1 LSSVTSDKTVVAQ
14 YSLIGGDNV
23 LDVSYKING
32 NGTVTVTFSITG
44 TVNFCGLEGY
54 VDVPTGLTFESLTQG
69 DGATANFADGKIY
82 FMFASNNG
90 QNVTKTTTLMTVT
103 FAYTGD
109 FNAATLNTVVE
120 DIYDQNYVK
129 VDYIVVGGEIKVK

>member
-1 LSSVTSDKTVVAQ
+1 MTVTAQ
-14 YSLIGGDNV
+14 YSLISASNV
-23 LDVSYKING
+23 LDVSYKINS
-32 NGTVTVTFSITG
+32 NNTVTVTFAITG
-44 TVNFCGLEGY
+44 NVNFCAMQGY
-54 VDVPTGLTFESLTQG
+54 VDVPTGLTFQSLTQG

-109 FNAATLNTVVE
+109 FNDATLNTVVE